1 MTKNDLNCKQTNT
14 VQKSRDMYEQGKIG
28 LQYDATNVVEYYGK
42 MIKILHG
49 CPFEGWSKR
58 AWPSHPFLHKGL
70 DGYALLGQS
79 SKGHPCKILIL
90 FL

>member
-1 MTKNDLNCKQTNT
+1 MTKNDLNCKQTHT

-49 CPFEGWSKR
+49 CPFEG
-58 AWPSHPFLHKGL
+58 
-70 DGYALLGQS
+70 
-79 SKGHPCKILIL
+79 
-90 FL
+90 